1 MSNCNL
7 ELKQLN
13 DTKNNIKIT
22 DEEKNIIKNREI
34 EIYETRFLKIPYF
47 YFGNTLNFY
56 FPFKKILP
64 EEFKYP
70 IFSLGNN
77 KIILPLVIIVV
88 TIVYSL
94 FYILINKITDSY
106 IYKKIMPFIII
117 TLFILAW
124 ILYILNPGIQF
135 NPSESPNL
143 ENTIYCKNCRMNF
156 NKTLKIKHCS
166 YCNVCVYGY
175 DHHCIA
181 IGKCIG
187 RRNNILFYFIV
198 VMLCLMQ
205 SLDMYQVIKF
215 IYKYITGRN
224 NK

>member
-56 FPFKKILP
+56 CPFTKILS

-77 KIILPLVIIVV
+77 KIILPLAIIVV

-117 TLFILAW
+117 FLFIVACSLD
-124 ILYILNPGIQF
+124 ILIPIIAV
-135 NPSESPNL
+135 NPSYVLNL
-143 ENTIYCKNCRMNF
+143 ENTSYCK
-156 NKTLKIKHCS
+156 
-166 YCNVCVYGY
+166 
-175 DHHCIA
+175 
-181 IGKCIG
+181 
-187 RRNNILFYFIV
+187 
-198 VMLCLMQ
+198 
-205 SLDMYQVIKF
+205 
-215 IYKYITGRN
+215 
-224 NK
+224 